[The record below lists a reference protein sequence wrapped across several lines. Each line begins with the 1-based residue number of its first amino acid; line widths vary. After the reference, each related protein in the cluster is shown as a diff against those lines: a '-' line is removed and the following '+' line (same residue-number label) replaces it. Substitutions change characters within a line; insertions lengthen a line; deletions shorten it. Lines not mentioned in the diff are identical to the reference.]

1 VSEAFNILIWLILS
15 HKYVRDVENISWV
28 EWISILKL
36 SLMWQMNLIHDLA
49 LQKIEARINNTDEW
63 ITVLKISTQLRI
75 KGLRDLAEQMLWGK
89 LGPLKKIELAT
100 QCSIESWLLEGYR
113 ESVERAEAISIEE
126 EEQLGWNI
134 TANLFRVRHRQ
145 LNLSTKSAAKLVS
158 DIQTT
163 FAKEFTN
170 IAAFDHSPISYLRP
184 ELHTAADPGIIQR
197 DETYYLVDII
207 LSVNFFVIFLNAC
220 PSSTQFIVGGKHFI
234 QASSLYVRGPLG
246 DFPGHV
252 SASPSRR
259 RLM

>member
-15 HKYVRDVENISWV
+15 HKYIRDVEDISWV
-28 EWISILKL
+28 EWISVLKL

-75 KGLRDLAEQMLWGK
+75 KGLRDLAEQMLWRV
-89 LGPLKKIELAT
+89 GPLKKIELAT
-100 QCSIESWLLEGYR
+100 QCGVGSLLLEGCT
-113 ESVERAEAISIEE
+113 EFVERTEAISIEE

-145 LNLSTKSAAKLVS
+145 LNLSTKSAAKLVL

-170 IAAFDHSPISYLRP
+170 IAVFDHSPISYLRP

-220 PSSTQFIVGGKHFI
+220 PGSPN
-234 QASSLYVRGPLG
+234 SL
-246 DFPGHV
+246 
-252 SASPSRR
+252 
-259 RLM
+259 